1 MTREDDMKE
10 ACSHEAEHADNPLEK
25 LRCLVLSRGYD
36 SILQFGKMFRRLDED
51 KNHALSKDEFAD
63 VLIQFGLELSD
74 EEVSEIH
81 SGFDEDGTG
90 CINYNEFLDK
100 LRPEMNEPRIEIV
113 EEAFAKLDESGDGVV
128 TLDDVRD
135 KYDASHHP
143 KVLAEESTE
152 DEVLLKFIGRFEE
165 GVSQDGKVTK
175 EEFLDYYSGISK
187 SIDDDE
193 YFITVIRNS
202 WKL

>member
-1 MTREDDMKE
+1 MTREDAMKE
-10 ACSHEAEHADNPLEK
+10 ACAHEAEHAHDPLEK

-51 KNHALSKDEFAD
+51 KSLTLSKEEFMD
-63 VLIQFGLELSD
+63 VLQQFGLDMSS
-74 EEVSEIH
+74 EEFAEIYAA
-81 SGFDEDGTG
+81 FDEDGTG
-90 CINYNEFLDK
+90 SINYSEFLDK
-100 LRPEMNEPRIEIV
+100 LRPEMNDARKEVV

-128 TLDDVRD
+128 TLDDIRD
-135 KYDASHHP
+135 RYDASHHP
-143 KVLAEESTE
+143 KVLSEESTE
-152 DEVLLKFIGRFEE
+152 EEVLLKFLGRFEG
-165 GVSQDGKVTK
+165 GVSEDGKVTK

-193 YFITVIRNS
+193 YFITVIKNS